1 MTDPCEQCG
10 RHPLLNKRVDDLEK
24 KYGISCDRIG
34 KCEDGMHSVDMLRQD
49 QAYLKGSLDEIKKLH
64 RDAIKEMR
72 EGLKEAIEAV
82 KTERIAPMAD
92 RIARGEKIIYT
103 MFFLLVGLVIKAFFG
118 GP

>member
-1 MTDPCEQCG
+1 MNDPCDTCAL
-10 RHPLLNKRVDDLEK
+10 HTLVDKRVGDLEK
-24 KYGISCDRIG
+24 KYGMTCDRLG
-34 KCEDGMHSVDMLRQD
+34 RCEDGMHSVDMLRQD
-49 QAYLKGSLDEIKKLH
+49 QMYLKSSLDDIKKLH

-72 EGLKEAIEAV
+72 ENLKEAIEAV